1 LNGVSI
7 DPVRPSEP
15 QTTPGAEISTVKR
28 KIPRLTQ
35 CGILLGNQEQKNRIC
50 FSDPV
55 GFAARF
61 VILFSDIES
70 LLDNVRNQELAI
82 YSGATFL
89 DQVVQRLTDLRIEIE
104 S

>member
-1 LNGVSI
+1 LNGVSL
-7 DPVRPSEP
+7 DPVWSSEP

>member
-1 LNGVSI
+1 MRDFAGQS
-7 DPVRPSEP
+7 
-15 QTTPGAEISTVKR
+15 GA
-28 KIPRLTQ
+28 
-35 CGILLGNQEQKNRIC
+35 KNRIC

-89 DQVVQRLTDLRIEIE
+89 DQLVQRLTDLRVEIE